1 MVSEFFPLATL
12 LIAFECQVEIGS
24 SDVTGDAQLHQNF
37 CLAQTVPDE
46 YEVGF
51 EDGFTVADIG
61 DDVDLKSEM
70 DLELEKEEQAREN
83 ISRILNE
90 LIAGYDKNL
99 RPNIRGTPVIVRS
112 DIFVLSIGPV
122 IEIDMEFQID
132 MFFRQRW
139 NDPRLK
145 FNVTTFDELRLNT
158 VMLDTIWYP
167 DTYFYNGK
175 EAIKHSVTTP
185 NRMFRISPE
194 GNILYTS
201 RLTVVAQCI
210 MDLRKYPMDTQVCPL
225 SFGSNSYSEEDV
237 IYAWK
242 YPAPNES
249 LAIDTSDELILAQ
262 FNLTG
267 WEGKSWI
274 KPSNRVGNRTVLTVE
289 FRLERH
295 IGFFLIQTYFP
306 CVMIVGLSWVSFWL
320 NREAT
325 PARVALGTMT
335 TLTITTLGWSA
346 RAVLP
351 KVGYPKAID
360 WFIMLCFAF
369 VLGAIIEFATVN
381 YFTKR
386 RTGMLPGMADDEED
400 DIAQAQVE
408 KVEASLMRR
417 KKKRFSLI
425 RGFTRYQGKVS
436 RTPSDEDRRFSD
448 HSNNLCSDILNC
460 ITGNAEYRESRL
472 RRSKDQKPFNSVSK
486 IDELARIGFPL
497 GFLLMNLLYW
507 CVFTL
512 DY

>member
-1 MVSEFFPLATL
+1 MSFVETL
-12 LIAFECQVEIGS
+12 VCICHS
-24 SDVTGDAQLHQNF
+24 PPRNF

-46 YEVGF
+46 YGVGN
-51 EDGFTVADIG
+51 EDGFTVG
-61 DDVDLKSEM
+61 DLGYDVDLRSEM
-70 DLELEKEEQAREN
+70 DAELEKEEQARAN

-90 LIAGYDKNL
+90 LIDGYDRNL
-99 RPNIRGTPVIVRS
+99 RPNIRGPPVIVRS

-122 IEIDMEFQID
+122 IEINMEFQVD

-158 VMLDTIWYP
+158 VMLETIWYP

-201 RLTVVAQCI
+201 RLTVVAACM

-242 YPAPNES
+242 YPFPNES
-249 LAIDTSDELILAQ
+249 SAIDAADDLMLNQ
-262 FNLTG
+262 FNLLG
-267 WEGKSWI
+267 WEGRSHVKV
-274 KPSNRVGNRTVLTVE
+274 SNRIGNRTVLTVE
-289 FRLERH
+289 FSLERH

-306 CVMIVGLSWVSFWL
+306 CVMIVALSWVSFWL

-369 VLGAIIEFATVN
+369 VLGAVIEFATVN

-400 DIAQAQVE
+400 DIAQAEVE

-425 RGFTRYQGKVS
+425 RGFTRYQGKSVS
-436 RTPSDEDRRFSD
+436 RTPSDEERRFSD
-448 HSNNLCSDILNC
+448 HNNSLCSDILNC

-497 GFLLMNLLYW
+497 GFFLMNVLYW
-507 CVFTL
+507 CIFIL

>member
-1 MVSEFFPLATL
+1 M
-12 LIAFECQVEIGS
+12 
-24 SDVTGDAQLHQNF
+24 DA
-37 CLAQTVPDE
+37 
-46 YEVGF
+46 
-51 EDGFTVADIG
+51 
-61 DDVDLKSEM
+61 
-70 DLELEKEEQAREN
+70 ELEKEEQARAN

-90 LIAGYDKNL
+90 LIDGYDRNL
-99 RPNIRGTPVIVRS
+99 RPNIRGPPVIVRS

-122 IEIDMEFQID
+122 IEINMEFQVD

-158 VMLDTIWYP
+158 VMLETIWYP

-201 RLTVVAQCI
+201 RLTVVAACM

-242 YPAPNES
+242 YPFPNES
-249 LAIDTSDELILAQ
+249 SAIDAADDLMLNQ
-262 FNLTG
+262 FNLLG
-267 WEGKSWI
+267 WEGRSHVKV
-274 KPSNRVGNRTVLTVE
+274 SNRIGNRTVLTVE
-289 FRLERH
+289 FSLERH

-306 CVMIVGLSWVSFWL
+306 CVMIVALSWVSFWL

-369 VLGAIIEFATVN
+369 VLGAVIEFATVN

-400 DIAQAQVE
+400 DIAQAEVE

-425 RGFTRYQGKVS
+425 RGFTRYQGKSVS
-436 RTPSDEDRRFSD
+436 RTPSDEERRFSD
-448 HSNNLCSDILNC
+448 HNNSLCSDILNC

-497 GFLLMNLLYW
+497 GFFLMNVLYW
-507 CVFTL
+507 CIFIL